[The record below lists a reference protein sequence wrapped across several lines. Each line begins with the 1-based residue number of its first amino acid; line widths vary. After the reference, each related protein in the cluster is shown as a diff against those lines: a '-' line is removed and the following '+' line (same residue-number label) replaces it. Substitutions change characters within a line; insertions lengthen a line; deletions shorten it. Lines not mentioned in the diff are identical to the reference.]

1 MSTATGILGGALA
14 LAAAQLLLSSQ
25 QATSAFGSLATVPA
39 SWIEKIMDATV
50 AAIPN
55 HPLTAPAGSASGSS
69 YPTPDSGGGITAA
82 SVPAPSSLPP
92 VVSPPVLN
100 A

>member
-14 LAAAQLLLSSQ
+14 LAALQLVLTSQ

-50 AAIPN
+50 AAIPD
-55 HPLTAPAGSASGSS
+55 HSISAPASSSSAAPSAAAVS
-69 YPTPDSGGGITAA
+69 YSL
-82 SVPAPSSLPP
+82 PAPSSLPP
-92 VVSPPVLN
+92 LSSPPTLSV
-100 A
+100 